1 MRSGGRGAGNVV
13 DANNAVSASD
23 DATAFGTIL
32 DEILQDRNSVHLL
45 VAFVQIKG
53 TTKLLSGIE
62 FVEGRLGDEDGGGSF
77 QAKKV
82 EKLLDEAEQKST
94 VGGGKE
100 TVKGRV

>member
-53 TTKLLSGIE
+53 ATKLLSGIE
-62 FVEGRLGDEDGGGSF
+62 FIEGRLGDEDGGGSF